1 MNDDELREE
10 IERWATDERPQP
22 ARMAA
27 CRAVAAGLG
36 RAGQALNTGGYIFR
50 DDAMRGLGVVIEMGA
65 ELAAGAVQLL
75 DQELWYAGGS
85 LLRQLIEVEYLTWRF
100 AEDRAAAATW
110 LASTPSEIRKQFSPE
125 AMRRAGAGRFKD
137 REYWQH
143 CDIGGHPA
151 PKGRMLL
158 KNHSSALGSQR
169 WLWAD
174 LAGHLARLWNHL
186 LVALDAGRDAA
197 LVDDATRRVVAQA
210 VSDWRAADPETVR
223 LAATTPPSSGPE
235 SAPPTQAPPARLR
248 VVK

>member
-1 MNDDELREE
+1 MSDDELRREV
-10 IERWATDERPQP
+10 ERWAADERPHP
-22 ARMAA
+22 ARVTA

-36 RAGQALNTGGYIFR
+36 QAGQTLNVGGYVFR
-50 DDAMRGLGVVIEMGA
+50 DEAMRGLGVVVEMGA

-125 AMRRAGAGRFKD
+125 AMRRASAGHFQD

-151 PKGRMLL
+151 PKGRLL
-158 KNHSSALGSQR
+158 LQDHGSPLGSQR

-174 LAGHLARLWNHL
+174 LAGHLARLWAHL
-186 LVALDAGRDAA
+186 LVALDAGGDAA
-197 LVDDATRRVVAQA
+197 LVNDATRQEVAQA
-210 VSDWRAADPETVR
+210 VSEWRAADPETVR
-223 LAATTPPSSGPE
+223 LAAAIPPNSGPGP
-235 SAPPTQAPPARLR
+235 ATPTPAPPARLG
-248 VVK
+248 VLK